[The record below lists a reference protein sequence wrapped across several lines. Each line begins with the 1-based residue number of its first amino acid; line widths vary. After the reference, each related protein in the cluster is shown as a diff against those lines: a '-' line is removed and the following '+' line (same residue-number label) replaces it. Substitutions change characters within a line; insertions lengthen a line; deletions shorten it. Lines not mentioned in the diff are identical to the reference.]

1 MIRTLIVTAGRGPV
15 ECRRAV
21 GQVSQVLAAEAE
33 ALGFAV
39 DAVPGPDADG
49 EGPVSLRLL
58 LSGEAEALAAFLH
71 GWLGS
76 VQWVAR
82 SERRSKADRKNW
94 FVGIAEDAAAP
105 ADLPSVDVRDVVY
118 TAMTAGGPGGQH
130 QNKTASAVRAL
141 HKPSGIAVVV
151 RSERSQHR
159 NRALAVERIAA
170 LLALRAR
177 MDLVNNERR
186 AWTLRVEVQRGDP
199 VRVLTER

>member
-1 MIRTLIVTAGRGPV
+1 MIRTLVVTAGRGPV

-21 GQVSQVLAAEAE
+21 RQVSLVLAAEAE
-33 ALGFAV
+33 AAGFEV
-39 DAVPGPDADG
+39 DTVPGPDTDG

-58 LSGEAEALAAFLH
+58 LSGEAEALAAFLR
-71 GWLGS
+71 GWVGS

-94 FVGIAEDAAAP
+94 FVGIAEDAPEP
-105 ADLPSVDVRDVVY
+105 AGVPPVDARDVVY

-141 HKPSGIAVVV
+141 HTPSGISVVM

-159 NRALAVERIAA
+159 NRALALDRIAA

-177 MDLVNNERR
+177 MDRTDSERR
-186 AWTLRVEVQRGDP
+186 AWTLRIEVQRGNP